1 MVWME
6 SSYLKASWL
15 KLGFEY
21 EQVVA
26 VASSAAAEAVDFV
39 VVDVLFVAGIRVH
52 LARIEVGFGQGKK
65 SG

>member
-6 SSYLKASWL
+6 SGYLKASWL
-15 KLGFEY
+15 KLGYGYEKLGYGY

-26 VASSAAAEAVDFV
+26 ADFV
-39 VVDVLFVAGIRVH
+39 VVDVPLVAGIRVH